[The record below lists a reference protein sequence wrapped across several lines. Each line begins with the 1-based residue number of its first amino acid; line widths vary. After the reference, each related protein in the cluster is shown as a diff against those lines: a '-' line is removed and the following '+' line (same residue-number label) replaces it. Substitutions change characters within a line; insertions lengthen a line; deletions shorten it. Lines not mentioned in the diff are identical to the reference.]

1 MSAVLKPP
9 KQKRCKVCLEKFTPW
24 RTTQKVCSPSCAVI
38 LTKRDEEKRRKRE
51 KREALVK
58 LRTVSDWTKLA
69 QVEFN
74 RFIRMRDQFD
84 ACISCGTLSWDE
96 KVTGGGWDCSH
107 YRSIGANPEL
117 RFEELN
123 AHRACKKC
131 NKYLSG
137 NIVNY
142 RIRLEGKIGL
152 DKLAWLEGYHP
163 PKRYRIE
170 ELIAIRDKYRAKCNE
185 LKKARAA

>member
-1 MSAVLKPP
+1 
-9 KQKRCKVCLEKFTPW
+9 
-24 RTTQKVCSPSCAVI
+24 
-38 LTKRDEEKRRKRE
+38 
-51 KREALVK
+51 
-58 LRTVSDWTKLA
+58 DWTKLA

-74 RFIRMRDQFD
+74 RYIRMRDQAD

-185 LKKARAA
+185 LKK